1 MLTKFPV
8 HATIPAQ
15 EIARAKQFYERLDF
29 QAELETP
36 GGVLFRSGETQFL
49 VYPSRGAGTA
59 QHTLMG
65 WTVTDLES
73 EIAELRGKGIVFE
86 EYDMPGLKTV
96 DAIFDAGPTRS
107 AWFKDSEGNILGLV
121 QFAPVPA

>member
-1 MLTKFPV
+1 MLPNLPI
-8 HATIPAQ
+8 HPTIPAHDM
-15 EIARAKQFYERLDF
+15 ARAKQFYERLGF
-29 QAELETP
+29 QSEMETP
-36 GGVLFRSGETQFL
+36 GGVMYGSGDTRFL

-65 WTVTDLES
+65 WTVPDLEG
-73 EIAELRGKGIVFE
+73 EIAELRAKGIVFE
-86 EYDMPGLKTV
+86 DYEMPGLKTV

-121 QFAPVPA
+121 QFVRVAA